1 MTSRG
6 KPSHTEVAE
15 FHRAGYSQD
24 QALEVAFG
32 AGLKTIGNYANNI
45 AATPLDGGFAKVAW
59 TKAA

>member
-1 MTSRG
+1 VKSAR
-6 KPSHTEVAE
+6 
-15 FHRAGYSQD
+15 HRFRLWIASA

-32 AGLKTIGNYANNI
+32 VGLKTIANYANKI